1 MASLIDTSVW
11 VASVF
16 SHHPAHERA
25 QHELGQATSEK
36 PAYFCRSTQQS
47 FLRLIT
53 TPLLLRQYNVE
64 DFTNRAALMTFQLL
78 NERPEVAEI
87 YEPTGTLLL
96 WHKIASLVKAA
107 PKVWMDAYLAAFAIS
122 GGLRFVTLDKD
133 FKNFSEHSL
142 ELRLLTA

>member
-25 QHELGQATSEK
+25 QHELGRATSKK

-87 YEPTGTLLL
+87 YEPTDTLLL
-96 WHKIASLVKAA
+96 WH
-107 PKVWMDAYLAAFAIS
+107 
-122 GGLRFVTLDKD
+122 
-133 FKNFSEHSL
+133 
-142 ELRLLTA
+142 